1 MTEYRV
7 YILDKNGHFLRAVE
21 LICPNDD
28 AAKEQAKQFV
38 DGHDVELWQQ
48 DRRIANFVANS

>member
-1 MTEYRV
+1 MIEYRV
-7 YILDKNGHFLRAVE
+7 YILDESGHFLRAVE
-21 LICPNDD
+21 LVCPNDD

-48 DRRIANFVANS
+48 DRQIANFVANS